1 MPKSRNR
8 KNHKKKL
15 AARNLKIKN
24 DKRSQEKAQREFIMD
39 LIKKEQENGAFEN
52 TPDISIVDGPTL
64 DGVDGPTI
72 EGPSI

>member
-8 KNHKKKL
+8 KDHKKKL

-64 DGVDGPTI
+64 DGVDVPTI

>member
-8 KNHKKKL
+8 KDHKKKL

-24 DKRSQEKAQREFIMD
+24 DKRRAEKAQREFIMD

-52 TPDISIVDGPTL
+52 TPDISIVDGPSI
-64 DGVDGPTI
+64 D
-72 EGPSI
+72 GPSIDGPSR

>member
-39 LIKKEQENGAFEN
+39 LIKRGTRKWCF
-52 TPDISIVDGPTL
+52 
-64 DGVDGPTI
+64 
-72 EGPSI
+72 

>member
-8 KNHKKKL
+8 KDHKKKL

-24 DKRSQEKAQREFIMD
+24 DKRSAEKAQREFIMD

-52 TPDISIVDGPTL
+52 TPDISIVDGPNI
-64 DGVDGPTI
+64 D
-72 EGPSI
+72 GPSIDGPSI